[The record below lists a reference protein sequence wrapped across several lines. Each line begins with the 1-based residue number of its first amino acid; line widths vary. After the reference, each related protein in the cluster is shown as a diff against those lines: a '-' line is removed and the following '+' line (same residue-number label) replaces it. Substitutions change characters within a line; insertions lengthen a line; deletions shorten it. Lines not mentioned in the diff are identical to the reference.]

1 MLIVSIKMDTLCDA
15 SIPMQNANMFITPYH
30 QVYSLFKEVVC
41 LVPQDSR
48 RSITITIPKKIENQE
63 ILYNSF
69 TDSLQSQYSNFKV
82 YVMSIRCNH
91 DELYQLEMGISRD
104 DINDKQYAYDI
115 VYLIIPKELIYKF
128 ESEHI
133 NCIKYYVGTSKNN
146 SEFIILDKPPTLD
159 MISVYENDKP
169 LPFSWRVNMS

>member
-1 MLIVSIKMDTLCDA
+1 MMSNSDSTFNLQNTNMLGSL
-15 SIPMQNANMFITPYH
+15 YH
-30 QVYSLFKEVVC
+30 QVYSLFKDVVC
-41 LVPQDSR
+41 LVPEYCR
-48 RSITITIPKKIENQE
+48 RTITITIPKKIENQE

-91 DELYQLEMGISRD
+91 DELYQLEMGISKD
-104 DINDKQYAYDI
+104 DVNDKQYSYDI
-115 VYLIIPKELIYKF
+115 VYLIIPKELIYRF

-146 SEFIILDKPPTLD
+146 SEFKILNKAPTQD
-159 MISVYENDKP
+159 MISAYENDKP

>member
-1 MLIVSIKMDTLCDA
+1 MMSNSDSTFNLQNTNMLGSL
-15 SIPMQNANMFITPYH
+15 YH
-30 QVYSLFKEVVC
+30 QVYSLFKDVVC
-41 LVPQDSR
+41 LVPEYCR
-48 RSITITIPKKIENQE
+48 RTITITIPKKIENQE

-91 DELYQLEMGISRD
+91 DELYQLEMGISGD

-128 ESEHI
+128 ENENIH
-133 NCIKYYVGTSKNN
+133 CIKYYVGTSKNN
-146 SEFIILDKPPTLD
+146 SEFKILNKAPTLD
-159 MISVYENDKP
+159 MISASENDKP
-169 LPFSWRVNMS
+169 LPYSWRANMC